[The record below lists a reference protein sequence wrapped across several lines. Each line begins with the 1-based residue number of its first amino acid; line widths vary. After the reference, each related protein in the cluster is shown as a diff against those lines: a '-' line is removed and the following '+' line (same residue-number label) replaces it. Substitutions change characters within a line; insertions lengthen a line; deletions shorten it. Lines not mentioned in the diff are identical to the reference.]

1 MRKTPHYA
9 QGELIEIPRP
19 EAVIQRQIVDYL
31 RAQNYLV
38 IRLNSLCTKI
48 GSRYVRA
55 YWVFGLTHPSKGA
68 MDIMAFR
75 GTDAPILIEVKKA
88 KGVRSDVQAAFADYA
103 LTKGVSVLC
112 VRSVNEVIEHL
123 KTIE

>member
-1 MRKTPHYA
+1 MRKIPHHA
-9 QGELIEIPRP
+9 QCELIEIPRP
-19 EAVIQRQIVDYL
+19 EAIIQKQIVDYL

-38 IRLNSLCTKI
+38 IRLNSLCTRI

-68 MDIMAFR
+68 PDLICFR
-75 GTDAPILIEVKKA
+75 NDEAPLLIEVKKA
-88 KGVRSDVQAAFADYA
+88 TGTRSDVQIEFADYA

>member
-1 MRKTPHYA
+1 MSKTPHHA
-9 QGELIEIPRP
+9 QCELIEIPRP
-19 EAVIQRQIVDYL
+19 EAIIQRQIVDYL

-38 IRLNSLCTKI
+38 IRLNSLCTRI
-48 GSRYVRA
+48 GGRYVRA

-68 MDIMAFR
+68 PDLICFR
-75 GTDAPILIEVKKA
+75 NDEAPLLIEVKKA
-88 KGVRSDVQAAFADYA
+88 TGTRSDVQVAFADYA

>member
-1 MRKTPHYA
+1 MRKIPHHT
-9 QGELIEIPRP
+9 QCELIEIPRP
-19 EAVIQRQIVDYL
+19 EAIIQRQIVDYL

-48 GSRYVRA
+48 GSRYLRA

-68 MDIMAFR
+68 PDILAYR
-75 GTDAPILIEVKKA
+75 GTDAPLLIEVKKA
-88 KGVRSDVQAAFADYA
+88 KGVRSDVQIAFADYA
-103 LTKGVSVLC
+103 LTKGVIVLC
-112 VRSVNEVIEHL
+112 VRSVNEIIEHL